1 MDRANSVNSTGRVRK
16 PTLLVVDDD
25 EAILRVLTRFGH
37 TSGFEVTA
45 CGAGNEAFEYLRRSQ
60 VDVALVDLRMPDI
73 DGIGVL
79 KRVKEER
86 PGCEVIL
93 MSGSATVESV
103 VEAIKLG
110 ALDYLTK
117 PLNYD
122 RLGELVRSVGA
133 EVQRRQNVLEVES
146 GLARELGCGGMLG
159 VSPIMQHTFNL
170 LRRLA
175 PYARTALITGET
187 GTGKEL
193 AARALHQLGPRS
205 GRPFVTVNCSA
216 LVDTLFESEVFGHV
230 RGAFTG
236 AVTAKAGLFESAD
249 GGTLFLDEIGELSLA
264 LQAKLLRV
272 LENGEV
278 QRVGALQSRR
288 VDVHVIAATN
298 RDLQQEIIA
307 ERFRSDLYFRLS
319 VVHLTLPALRERRE
333 DIPYLAATFI
343 REFARRLGKTIRG
356 ISAPA
361 ERVLLSRQWMGNVRE
376 LRNTLE
382 RACILAAGELLT
394 EADLESIDMSAL
406 EEKIGATIRGHQ
418 MSAKRIDS
426 TAAGGERDAILA
438 ALERAHGNKA
448 AAARSLGLSRRA
460 FYRRLERHHLLSAG
474 ATHVISSD

>member
-1 MDRANSVNSTGRVRK
+1 MEERDRRQPERADK

-25 EAILRVLTRFGH
+25 DAILRVLTRFAR
-37 TSGFEVTA
+37 TAGFEAVA
-45 CGAGNEAFEYLRRSQ
+45 CGAGSQAFEHLRRRPI
-60 VDVALVDLRMPDI
+60 DVALVDLRMPDI

-79 KRVKEER
+79 KRIKEQR

-93 MSGSATVESV
+93 MSGAATVESV

-117 PLNYD
+117 PLDFD
-122 RLGELVRSVGA
+122 RLTDLMRSVVA
-133 EVQRRQNVLEVES
+133 EVRRRQNLLEIES
-146 GLARELGCGGMLG
+146 GLAHQLGCGGMLG
-159 VSPIMQHTFNL
+159 VSPVMQHTFSL

-193 AARALHQLGPRS
+193 AARALHQLGPR
-205 GRPFVTVNCSA
+205 REKAFVTINCSA
-216 LVDTLFESEVFGHV
+216 LVETLFESEVFGHV

-236 AVTAKAGLFESAD
+236 AATTKPGLFENAD
-249 GGTLFLDEIGELSLA
+249 GGTLFLDEIGELALP

-272 LENGEV
+272 LETGEV
-278 QRVGALQSRR
+278 QRVGALQPRR

-298 RDLQQEIIA
+298 RDLQQEIVA

-319 VVHLTLPALRERRE
+319 IVHLTLPTLRERRE

-343 REFARRLGKTIRG
+343 REFATRLRKPLGG
-356 ISAPA
+356 ISAAA
-361 ERVLLSRQWMGNVRE
+361 ERLLLSRQWMGNVRE

-382 RACILAAGELLT
+382 RACILATGELIT
-394 EADLESIDMSAL
+394 EAELEFVDMSAL
-406 EEKIGATIRGHQ
+406 EEKVGVDTMRRQQFSSKPAPSRIR
-418 MSAKRIDS
+418 AED
-426 TAAGGERDAILA
+426 EREAVLA
-438 ALERAHGNKA
+438 ALEHAQGNKA

-460 FYRRLERHHLLSAG
+460 FYRRLERHQVLGDSA
-474 ATHVISSD
+474 